1 MERLLPIA
9 NKIATLLKARNETIA
24 VAESS
29 AGGLI
34 SAALLAVPG
43 ASAYFVG
50 GGVVYTRRALMA
62 FTQIPETSLRNLQ
75 PGTEA
80 AALARARLI
89 REQLATTWGLS
100 ESGTAGPTGSR
111 YGFPPGHSSIAVSG
125 PQEMAKIITT
135 GNDDRLANMWAFA
148 NASLEL
154 LEQALASRPS

>member
-1 MERLLPIA
+1 MERLLPMA

-62 FTQIPETSLRNLQ
+62 FTQIPESSLRGLQ

-89 REQLATTWGLS
+89 REHLATTWGLS
-100 ESGTAGPTGSR
+100 ESGTAGPAGSR
-111 YGFPPGHSSIAVSG
+111 YGFPPGHTSIAVSG
-125 PQEMAKIITT
+125 PQDAAQIVTT

-148 NASLEL
+148 AASLEL
-154 LEQALASRPS
+154 LEQALATNS

>member
-9 NKIATLLKARNETIA
+9 NRIATLLKARNETIA

-50 GGVVYTRRALMA
+50 GGVVYTRHALMA
-62 FTQIPETSLRNLQ
+62 FTRIPEASLRSLQ

-89 REQLATTWGLS
+89 REHLSATWGIS

-125 PQEMAKIITT
+125 AQEAAKIVTT
-135 GNDDRLANMWAFA
+135 GSDDRLANMWAFA
-148 NASLEL
+148 SATLEL
-154 LEQALASRPS
+154 LEQTLASRP

>member
-9 NKIATLLKARNETIA
+9 NRIATLLKARNETIA

-50 GGVVYTRRALMA
+50 GAVAYTRHALMA
-62 FTQIPETSLRNLQ
+62 FTRIPESSLRSLQ

-89 REQLATTWGLS
+89 REHLSTTWGLS
-100 ESGTAGPTGSR
+100 ESGTAGPAGSR

-125 PQEMAKIITT
+125 PNDAAKIATT
-135 GNDDRLANMWAFA
+135 GNDDRLENMWAFA
-148 NASLEL
+148 SATLEL
-154 LEQALASRPS
+154 LEQTLAVRR